1 MTATGLPFDDVRALV
16 ARMPAPDEVSAAKA
30 AAREARL
37 LKPAGALGRLEE
49 IAAWLATWQGRHPP
63 RVDRPVAAVFAGN
76 HGIAAKGVSAYPP
89 SVTAEMMEAF
99 RNGKAAINQLCA
111 ANDVGLKLF
120 DLALDYPTA
129 DFTQEAALDEKAC
142 AGTIAFG
149 MEAIAGGADLLCIGE
164 MGIGNTTSA
173 AALGAA
179 LFGGTGADWAG
190 PGTGLDAAGVAR
202 KAAVID
208 EALKL
213 HGNALADPL
222 EALRRVGGR
231 ELAAMAGA
239 VIAARFE
246 KIPVIVDGFTATA
259 AVAVLWKINPE
270 SLDHCLFAHRS
281 AEPAHDRML
290 KAMGKEPLFDF
301 SLRLGEASGAVLAV
315 PIVRAAAAL
324 HSGMGTFDE
333 AGVSG
338 KA

>member
-16 ARMPAPDEVSAAKA
+16 DRMPGPDEVAASKA
-30 AAREARL
+30 AARDAKL
-37 LKPAGALGRLEE
+37 LKPAGALGRLED
-49 IAAWLATWQGRHPP
+49 IAVWLATWQGRHPP
-63 RVDRPVAAVFAGN
+63 RIDRPVAAVFAGN
-76 HGIAAKGVSAYPP
+76 HGVAARGVSAYPA

-99 RNGKAAINQLCA
+99 RNGKAAINQLCS
-111 ANDVGLKLF
+111 ANDIGLKLF
-120 DLALDYPTA
+120 DLALEYPTA
-129 DFTQEAALDEKAC
+129 DFTKEAALDEKAC

-179 LFGGTGADWAG
+179 LFAGSGADWAG

-208 EALKL
+208 EALAL
-213 HGNALADPL
+213 HGQSLADPL

-231 ELAAMAGA
+231 ELAAMTGA
-239 VIAARFE
+239 IIAARYE
-246 KIPVIVDGFTATA
+246 KIPVIVDGFAATA
-259 AVAVLWKINPE
+259 SAAVLWKMNPA

-281 AEPAHDRML
+281 AEPAHQRML
-290 KAMGKEPLFDF
+290 SAMGKVPLFDF
-301 SLRLGEASGAVLAV
+301 GLRLGEATGAALAV
-315 PIVRAAAAL
+315 PVVRAAAAL
-324 HSGMGTFDE
+324 HAGMGTFEE